1 MNDLAIRTV
10 DELAR
15 IAAMFAKSELAGKDT
30 PADIGVK
37 VMAGRELGMGPVA
50 SIQGVIMVKG
60 RPTLKAQT
68 WAALI
73 KKHPRYDY
81 RVRTHDKTQCVIEFF
96 ENGEP
101 IGMSAFT
108 IDDAKQAG
116 LAGGDNWRK
125 YPEAMLFARA
135 ITKGGRT
142 YCPDVS
148 VGGIYTPDEVDEV
161 DEAYEAEP
169 IEVTVNDE
177 PTPPSGG
184 DGGGQEATSGTDAAP
199 PPEEVYADDD
209 TFKQTVA
216 GLVAAAALPDGYMAR
231 VCENEGVAKLLEL
244 SPAKRAALVEELKEM
259 R

>member
-1 MNDLAIRTV
+1 MNDLAIRNV

-15 IAAMFAKSELAGKDT
+15 IASMFAQSELAGRDT
-30 PADIGVK
+30 PADIGLK
-37 VMAGRELGMGPVA
+37 IMAGRELGMGPVA
-50 SIQGVIMVKG
+50 SVHGVIVVKG

-96 ENGEP
+96 ENGEA
-101 IGMSAFT
+101 IGMTAFT

-116 LAGGDNWRK
+116 LAGGDNWKK

-142 YCPDVS
+142 FCPDVS
-148 VGGIYTPDEVDEV
+148 VGGIYTPDEVDE
-161 DEAYEAEP
+161 AYEAEP
-169 IEVTVNDE
+169 IEVTVNATEE

-184 DGGGQEATSGTDAAP
+184 DGGGQAATSGTDAAP
-199 PPEEVYADDD
+199 PPEELYADDD